1 MTRSIV
7 IRVLYWWRGCLTQ
20 GRHYITSSSYRGPL
34 VAFFW
39 PLAVPF
45 LHSASRNCGNIRT
58 KSSELHGQKSSQV
71 IKLFAAP
78 GTVCVGRPP
87 APCSERTTDRRSEGG
102 TAAGADVA
110 PNCSSRHAETI
121 PLDRFKASTIGVTAR
136 LNQLQNQSA
145 PFFLPTESILLKMD
159 SGSFWF

>member
-1 MTRSIV
+1 M
-7 IRVLYWWRGCLTQ
+7 LYWWRGCLTQ
-20 GRHYITSSSYRGPL
+20 GRHYITSSSYRG
-34 VAFFW
+34 AARCFF
-39 PLAVPF
+39 LA
-45 LHSASRNCGNIRT
+45 
-58 KSSELHGQKSSQV
+58 SSCSISTFGITELREYPDEILGAARSEIEV